1 MRQLEGVER
10 KVWED
15 STERRC
21 VSLTSDGWMLS
32 KLGSTKSVHSPLVSI
47 ASWKKGMLLTSLYLH
62 TASWL
67 EYNEFSSHSIMN
79 SFKS

>member
-47 ASWKKGMLLTSLYLH
+47 ASWKKGHVVDYPLLAY
-62 TASWL
+62 
-67 EYNEFSSHSIMN
+67 
-79 SFKS
+79 SFMVGI